1 MSKKEIGDLGEALAA
16 KILEERGCQILDRN
30 YRCTAGEMDLIA
42 LERGGAGFPPTLVF
56 TEVKTR
62 GSDRCGRPAE
72 AVDHHKLQRLRRTA
86 ASYLQERGSPG
97 KEIRFDVIE
106 ITVNQ
111 IRGIF

>member
-16 KILEERGCQILDRN
+16 KILEAHGHQVLDRN
-30 YRCTAGEMDLIA
+30 YRCPDGEMDLIS

-62 GSDRCGRPAE
+62 GSDCCGRPAE
-72 AVDHHKLQRLRRTA
+72 AVDRRKLRRLRRTA
-86 ASYLQERGSPG
+86 SSYLQERGSPG